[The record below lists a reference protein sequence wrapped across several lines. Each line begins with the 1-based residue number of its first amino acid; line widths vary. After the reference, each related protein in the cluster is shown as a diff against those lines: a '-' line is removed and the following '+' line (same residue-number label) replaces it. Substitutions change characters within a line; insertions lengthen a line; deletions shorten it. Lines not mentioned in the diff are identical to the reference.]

1 MELFNGTLHAF
12 AGANPTQVYSDA
24 LQSVLRNGDEA
35 APRGRRIKE
44 LRGQTVVQ
52 FLNPLDRVTF
62 LRGRRINPFFQLAES
77 LWILSGQSDVAFLA
91 AFNANMTSFSDDG
104 NFFNASYGE
113 RIRYFTK
120 NDLHHQVINPVDQ
133 LEDVYLKLKTDPDT
147 RQATIIISN
156 PLFDNFNYTVKEKG
170 KDIACNLAITFKAR
184 DGKLNM
190 TVFNRSNDLHWGLF
204 GANLCQ
210 FSTIHEAMATF
221 LGLKVGIYT
230 HTTDSLHVY
239 LDDYG
244 SKITDEVLAAEK
256 AEFGEYPDWA
266 PEAQYPTWEFDQQPY
281 MAMDW
286 QHFDQF
292 LSYFWGSIR
301 GNLLNDE
308 AMASHPLGLYE
319 ALTHQIHFMDALDP
333 YWAMTLNAMQ
343 VYRLV
348 KLDRWPEAL
357 KILSEGVPASTW
369 KASMMYFL
377 RPMLEHRLK
386 AAEDADT
393 AQGYKDCLG
402 TYGLMAEEL
411 STHLQNTTPAEK
423 DAFLKYLMAGEGQ

>member
-12 AGANPTQVYSDA
+12 AGANPTQLYSDA
-24 LQSVLRNGDEA
+24 LQSVLRDGVEC

-44 LRGQTVVQ
+44 LQGQTVVQ
-52 FLNPLDRVTF
+52 FLNPVDRVTF

-77 LWILSGQSDVAFLA
+77 LWILSGRSDVAFLK
-91 AFNANMTSFSDDG
+91 AFNANMASFSDDG
-104 NFFNASYGE
+104 QFFNASYGE

-120 NDLHHQVINPVDQ
+120 NDLHRQVINPVDQ
-133 LEDVYLKLKTDPDT
+133 LEDVYLKLKADPDT

-156 PLFDNFNYTVKEKG
+156 PLFDNSNYTVKEKG

-210 FSTIHEAMATF
+210 FSTLQEAMATF

-230 HTTDSLHVY
+230 HTTDSLHMY

-244 SKITDEVLAAEK
+244 SKITDEVTVAEQK
-256 AEFGEYPDWA
+256 AFGEYPEWA
-266 PEAQYPTWEFDQQPY
+266 PEHQYPDWKFDQQPY
-281 MAMDW
+281 MAMPW
-286 QHFDQF
+286 EQFDQF
-292 LSYFWGSIR
+292 LSYFWGSIE

-308 AMASHPLGLYE
+308 MMANNPLGMYE
-319 ALTHQIHFMDALDP
+319 VLTNQIHFMDALDP

-348 KLDRWPEAL
+348 KLNKWPEAL

-377 RPMLEHRLK
+377 RPMLEKRAQN
-386 AAEDADT
+386 AADADE
-393 AQGYKDCLG
+393 AKIYVECLD
-402 TYGLMAEEL
+402 TYGLMAKEL
-411 STHLQNTTPAEK
+411 ATHLQTNDPAEK
-423 DAFLKYLMAGEGQ
+423 DAFLEYLMAGEGQ

>member
-12 AGANPTQVYSDA
+12 AGANPTQLYSDA
-24 LQSVLRNGDEA
+24 LQSVLRDGVEC

-44 LRGQTVVQ
+44 LQGQTVVQ
-52 FLNPLDRVTF
+52 FLNPADRVTF

-77 LWILSGQSDVAFLA
+77 LWILSGRSDVAFLK
-91 AFNANMTSFSDDG
+91 AFNANMASFSDDG
-104 NFFNASYGE
+104 QFFNASYGE

-120 NDLHHQVINPVDQ
+120 NDLHRQVINPVDQ
-133 LEDVYLKLKTDPDT
+133 LEDAYLKLKADPDT

-156 PLFDNFNYTVKEKG
+156 PLFDNSNYTVKEKG

-210 FSTIHEAMATF
+210 FSTLQEAMATF
-221 LGLKVGIYT
+221 LGLEVGIYT

-244 SKITDEVLAAEK
+244 SKITDEVTAAEQK
-256 AEFGEYPDWA
+256 AFGEYPDWA
-266 PEAQYPTWEFDQQPY
+266 PEHQYPDWKFDQQPS
-281 MAMDW
+281 MAMSW
-286 QHFDQF
+286 ERFDQF
-292 LSYFWGSIR
+292 LSYFWGSIE

-308 AMASHPLGLYE
+308 MMSNNPLGMYE
-319 ALTHQIHFMDALDP
+319 VLTNQIHFMDALDP

-348 KLDRWPEAL
+348 KLNKWPEAL

-377 RPMLEHRLK
+377 RPMLKKRAQN
-386 AAEDADT
+386 AADADE
-393 AQGYKDCLG
+393 AKIYVECLE
-402 TYGLMAEEL
+402 TYGLMAKEL
-411 STHLQNTTPAEK
+411 ATHLQTNDPAEK
-423 DAFLKYLMAGEGQ
+423 DAFLEYLMAGEGQ